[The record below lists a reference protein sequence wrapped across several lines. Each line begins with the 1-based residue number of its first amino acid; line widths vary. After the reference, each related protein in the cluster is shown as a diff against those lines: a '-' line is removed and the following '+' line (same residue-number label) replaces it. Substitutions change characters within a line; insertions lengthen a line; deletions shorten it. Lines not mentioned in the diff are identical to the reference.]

1 MKTIKWIL
9 KPIWHLIKNKLK
21 FHRRLRLNNKDVSI
35 LANSCVGGFVYD
47 YFGLPY
53 NSPTVGLLIEDS
65 DFVRFI
71 SDIEKYKSMDL
82 QFINPSDSKHRMLY
96 ENHPKWGW
104 PIAMLDDIEIHFM
117 HYRTKDEA
125 ATKWNRRISRLNLQ
139 NLIILFAETQNTT
152 ADTLKQIQA
161 FKNYF
166 CILLTYKKAYGL
178 INEHYSEVVANS
190 EEHHWPPQI
199 VCSTIDWKSTF
210 NNLQK

>member
-1 MKTIKWIL
+1 M
-9 KPIWHLIKNKLK
+9 PIWHLIKNKLK

-53 NSPTVGLLIEDS
+53 NSPTVGLLIEDC

-125 ATKWNRRISRLNLQ
+125 ATKWKRRISRLNLQ
-139 NLIILFAETQNTT
+139 NLIILFAETENTA
-152 ADTLKQIQA
+152 ADTLKQILA
-161 FKNYF
+161 SKRF
-166 CILLTYKKAYGL
+166 CILLTWKKIYGL

-199 VCSTIDWKSTF
+199 VCSSIDWKAAF
-210 NNLQK
+210 NCLKNNDRIS